1 VGSTP
6 LIINQ
11 YIHSLTVFTERNRT
25 FYSSIHS
32 GIQHQAFVVQ
42 FYESIHGSSQAVVS
56 VEELDVILPSV
67 SQFCLRPIG
76 RRLTAP
82 DLLLGLWKW
91 KHRCA
96 CAVVPCRDGRWRRV
110 EAWNACRS
118 VATRREG
125 FRVGEQG
132 CGCVAQN
139 EGGTMGLVGS

>member
-1 VGSTP
+1 VDNNYLDLGMNKSGFVHTLP
-6 LIINQ
+6 SGRLID
-11 YIHSLTVFTERNRT
+11 
-25 FYSSIHS
+25 
-32 GIQHQAFVVQ
+32 
-42 FYESIHGSSQAVVS
+42 
-56 VEELDVILPSV
+56 VEILPSV
-67 SQFCLRPIG
+67 SQICLRPIG

-82 DLLLGLWKW
+82 DLLLVLWKW

-139 EGGTMGLVGS
+139 EGGTMRLVGS